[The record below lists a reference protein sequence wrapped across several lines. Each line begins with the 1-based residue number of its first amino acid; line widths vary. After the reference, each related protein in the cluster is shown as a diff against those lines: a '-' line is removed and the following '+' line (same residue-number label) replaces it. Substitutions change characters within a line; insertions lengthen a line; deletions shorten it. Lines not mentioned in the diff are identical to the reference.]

1 MSKREQQKQQRRQN
15 IIDIAKELFLKQ
27 GVQTVQM
34 QDVANAANIGIA
46 TLFRYFP
53 KKEYLIIAATNAITE
68 EMARDIGQ
76 IIEQH
81 CTAYEKIE
89 QILDYYISITKDPQ
103 QRLAK
108 YFESFDLYEKI
119 AEESPEQYTEYL
131 CARNKLLSALLTLAG
146 QGKQD
151 HSLRLDVD
159 LDMFIITMLQNF
171 SIFTFK
177 ANLTKHAPNLSSVLS
192 ADKQLLMMKD
202 VFLRY
207 IRPIN

>member
-1 MSKREQQKQQRRQN
+1 MSKRLQQKQQRRQS
-15 IIDIAKELFLKQ
+15 IIDIAKDLFLEQ
-27 GVQTVQM
+27 GVQTIQM
-34 QDVANAANIGIA
+34 QDVATAANIGIA

-53 KKEYLIIAATNAITE
+53 KKEYLLIATTNAITE
-68 EMARDIGQ
+68 EMARDVGQ
-76 IIEQH
+76 IVDQN

-89 QILDYYISITKDPQ
+89 QILDYYMNIMKDPQ
-103 QRLAK
+103 HRLAK

-131 CARNKLLSALLTLAG
+131 SARNKLADILLTLAE

-151 HSLRLDVD
+151 ESLRSDID
-159 LDMFIITMLQNF
+159 LDMFIMTMVQNF

-177 ANLTKHAPNLSSVLS
+177 LSLTKHAPNLSTLLS
-192 ADKQLLMMKD
+192 PDNQLLMMKD

-207 IRPIN
+207 IKR